1 MTSVSVRG
9 VSHAYGSVR
18 VLDSVDLNV
27 REGEFLTLLGSSG
40 SGKTTLLRLIAGM
53 LPTQSGRI
61 GIGERDV
68 TELPSRLRNIGFVF
82 QSYALFPTMSVFDN
96 VAFPL
101 ARRGVARHEIAA
113 RVAEMLAMV
122 RLSDLAERRPQELS
136 GGQRQRVALARAVV
150 FKPDVLLMD
159 EPMSALDRALRREL
173 QQSTRDFQRRFGIT
187 TVYVTHDQEEA
198 FALSDRIAV
207 MRDGR
212 IVQVDEPRILY
223 ERPSNGFVASFV
235 GDVNRLPSARDG
247 SGRVIGVRP
256 EKIRLAKEAPADGCR
271 PIEGTVT
278 SLRYA
283 GPYTEITLAVDGE
296 NPVSAFAAS
305 AFTAKEGDRFF
316 IAWNTAD
323 EIELELD

>member
-1 MTSVSVRG
+1 MTSVGIRG
-9 VSHAYGSVR
+9 VGHAFGSVR
-18 VLDSVDLNV
+18 VLDAVDLDV

-40 SGKTTLLRLIAGM
+40 SGKTTLLRLIAGL
-53 LPTQSGRI
+53 LPAQSGRI
-61 GIGERDV
+61 GIGDRDV
-68 TELPSRLRNIGFVF
+68 TNLPSRLRNIGFVF

-101 ARRGVARHEIAA
+101 ARRKIPREEIAR
-113 RVAEMLAMV
+113 RVGEMLDMV
-122 RLSDLAERRPQELS
+122 RLADLAGRRPQELS

-150 FKPDVLLMD
+150 FRPDVLLMD
-159 EPMSALDRALRREL
+159 EPMSALDRGLRREL

-187 TVYVTHDQEEA
+187 TIYVTHDQEEA

-207 MRDGR
+207 MRGGR
-212 IVQVDEPRILY
+212 IVQVDEPRVLY
-223 ERPSNGFVASFV
+223 ERPRDRFVASFV
-235 GDVNRLPSARDG
+235 GDVNRLPSARQG
-247 SGRVIGVRP
+247 SDRKIGVRP
-256 EKIRLAKEAPADGCR
+256 EKILLSATQPCAGRSFV
-271 PIEGTVT
+271 GTVT

-296 NPVSAFAAS
+296 SSVRAFAAS
-305 AFTAKEGDRFF
+305 AFTASEGDRFF